1 MRDER
6 HVKICVA
13 SASRLSCLRLSEFPR
28 PPAKEA
34 RADGLK
40 AAYAIT
46 LAGLSVGDASLTVSN
61 TPTSYRA
68 TLGMRLSGL
77 AGLLTGAR
85 GAAISM
91 GSIAGAR
98 PIPLS
103 YAITT
108 SNGHASRTV
117 RMALQGGS
125 VAAIE
130 VRPPLDVMD
139 DRVPVTGA
147 NKLNVMDPIS
157 ALVMPVPRPD
167 KPLDPAGCDRKL
179 AVFDGVAR
187 FDVSLSYA
195 RSGNVALPGYSGPTL
210 TCSARYTPI
219 AGHRTS
225 LKSTSFMAE
234 NRDMEVTLA
243 PLGGPLVL
251 LPTKISVRTLFGML
265 EIDATSLQPAERNS
279 APKPPHAQTRAAK

>member
-1 MRDER
+1 MKGTSRFASLGGTAAGLAG
-6 HVKICVA
+6 VA
-13 SASRLSCLRLSEFPR
+13 IIAFA
-28 PPAKEA
+28 PPGAA

-46 LAGLSVGDASLTVSN
+46 LAGLSVGDASLSVTN

-68 TLGMRLSGL
+68 GLAMRLSGL

-85 GAAISM
+85 GAAVSV
-91 GSIAGAR
+91 GSIAAGR
-98 PIPLS
+98 PIPLT

-108 SNGHASRTV
+108 SNGRASRTV
-117 RMALQGGS
+117 RMALHAGN
-125 VAAIE
+125 VETIE
-130 VRPPLDVMD
+130 VRPPVDPFD

-147 NKLNVMDPIS
+147 NKINVMDPIS
-157 ALVMPVPRPD
+157 ALVMPAPRPQR
-167 KPLDPAGCDRKL
+167 PLDPAGCDRKL

-187 FDVSLSYA
+187 FDVALTYA
-195 RSGNVALPGYSGPTL
+195 RTSTISVPGYTGPAL

-225 LKSTSFMAE
+225 LKSTSYMAE

-243 PLGGPLVL
+243 PLGGSLVL
-251 LPTKISVRTLFGML
+251 LPARIAVRTLFGML
-265 EIDATSLQPAERNS
+265 EIDATSVEPAERNA
-279 APKPPHAQTRAAK
+279 APKPTRPQTRAAR